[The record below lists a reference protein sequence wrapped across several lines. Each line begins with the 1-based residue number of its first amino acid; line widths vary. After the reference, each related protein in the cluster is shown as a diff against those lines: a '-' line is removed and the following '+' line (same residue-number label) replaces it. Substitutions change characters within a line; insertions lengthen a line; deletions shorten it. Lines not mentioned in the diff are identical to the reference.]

1 MPFDLPPPDP
11 AAEIFVSSHGM
22 SKGIGQ
28 SDGPQIIPKASL
40 RLGAVQFGAQWKNVT
55 STSANGEGALF
66 ANASRKIGA
75 LQLTAGVAYK
85 FQTGVRGHPDSRS
98 FEFTAGATRKFGRL
112 SARINAVYSPDDL
125 GSAKQSLYIEGG
137 PALDIGRGWTIS
149 GAVGSRSRRDG
160 QDYHSFNA
168 GIGKSLKS
176 LQLDLRYYDTDRSS
190 VGDPY
195 HARLVA
201 SARLSF

>member
-66 ANASRKIGA
+66 ANASDPA
-75 LQLTAGVAYK
+75 LCAPRGKVRVLHNPSLADLPVSAVA
-85 FQTGVRGHPDSRS
+85 D
-98 FEFTAGATRKFGRL
+98 AA
-112 SARINAVYSPDDL
+112 DDL
-125 GSAKQSLYIEGG
+125 LA
-137 PALDIGRGWTIS
+137 
-149 GAVGSRSRRDG
+149 
-160 QDYHSFNA
+160 
-168 GIGKSLKS
+168 
-176 LQLDLRYYDTDRSS
+176 
-190 VGDPY
+190 
-195 HARLVA
+195 
-201 SARLSF
+201 